1 MIFPLQWQAILNVEV
16 SVDIKPSIEIESINV
31 TGAEFGAAAFTQI
44 EGFHENGQFGLRE
57 GEKDRQGIQYNLE
70 ALFRLK
76 MVIAA
81 LKYHWEE

>member
-1 MIFPLQWQAILNVEV
+1 MILNGEE

-31 TGAEFGAAAFTQI
+31 TGAEFGATAFTQI

-70 ALFRLK
+70 ALFRFN
-76 MVIAA
+76 IAIA
-81 LKYHWEE
+81 VVKYH